1 MMLSDLRK
9 ESIKE
14 LEKRLA
20 KTQGEWLEFMTD
32 VRTRGVSDNRK
43 GRRLRRDIARIKT
56 IIREKELI

>member
-14 LEKRLA
+14 LEQRLA

>member
-1 MMLSDLRK
+1 MLADLRK

-14 LEKRLA
+14 LEMRLA
-20 KTQGEWLEFMTD
+20 KLQGEWLEFMTD

-56 IIREKELI
+56 VIREKELN

>member
-1 MMLSDLRK
+1 MLADLRK

-14 LEKRLA
+14 LEMRLA
-20 KTQGEWLEFMTD
+20 KVQGEWLEFMTD

-56 IIREKELI
+56 VIREKELN

>member
-1 MMLSDLRK
+1 MLADLRK

-14 LEKRLA
+14 LEMRLA
-20 KTQGEWLEFMTD
+20 KMQSEWLEFMTD

-56 IIREKELI
+56 VIREKELN